1 MGRRHGL
8 TNVIVKD
15 DIMTGWKFR
24 ILGYISNG
32 DRVPEVII
40 TD

>member
-1 MGRRHGL
+1 V
-8 TNVIVKD
+8 ND
-15 DIMTGWKFR
+15 DIMTGLKLR

-32 DRVPEVII
+32 DNVPEVII